1 MLGRAMKAAGWHVA
15 ADHLAN
21 RLGLFP
27 ADIAFMGLWHERQ
40 PIGTCLPA
48 RLRAGDAVACR
59 HSRLT
64 ISIGAAVDGVL
75 DHPVDSGVVRSPSNR
90 SAVPDLHRKIE
101 AMLVEPQQSL
111 ACAAEFQH
119 LVEDQRDGLLHTA
132 IGILLVVVA
141 GLDEA
146 HWRAD
151 DELATAR
158 LLVACRERAL
168 AQEIKFVFV
177 ETSDGGSPAQPAA
190 RPHHPG

>member
-1 MLGRAMKAAGWHVA
+1 MLGRAMMLAGWHVA

-27 ADIAFMGLWHERQ
+27 ADIALMGVRHERQ

-48 RLRAGDAVACR
+48 RLHAGDAVACC
-59 HSRLT
+59 HGRLT

-75 DHPVDSGVVRSPSNR
+75 DHSMDGGVIRSPPKR
-90 SAVPDLHRKIE
+90 GAVLALHREIE
-101 AMLVEPQQSL
+101 IMPLDPQQSL
-111 ACAAEFQH
+111 TCAAEFQR
-119 LVEDQRDGLLHTA
+119 LVEDQPDSLLHAA

-151 DELATAR
+151 DELATTR
-158 LLVACRERAL
+158 LLVAGRERAL
-168 AQEIKFVFV
+168 PQQIQF
-177 ETSDGGSPAQPAA
+177 
-190 RPHHPG
+190 

>member
-1 MLGRAMKAAGWHVA
+1 MLGRAMMAAGWHVA

-21 RLGLFP
+21 RLGLSP
-27 ADIAFMGLWHERQ
+27 ADIAFIGVWHERQ
-40 PIGTCLPA
+40 PIGTCLPV
-48 RLRAGDAVACR
+48 RLCTGDAVAR
-59 HSRLT
+59 RRGRLT

-75 DHPVDSGVVRSPSNR
+75 DHPVDRGVVRSPPNR
-90 SAVPDLHRKIE
+90 GAVPDLDREIE

-119 LVEDQRDGLLHTA
+119 LVEDQRDGLLHAA

-151 DELATAR
+151 DQFATTR
-158 LLVACRERAL
+158 LLVARRERAL
-168 AQEIKFVFV
+168 AQQIKFIFV
-177 ETSDGGSPAQPAA
+177 EASLRNSDILPKNSPLMF
-190 RPHHPG
+190 

>member
-1 MLGRAMKAAGWHVA
+1 MLGRAMMAAGWYVA

-27 ADIAFMGLWHERQ
+27 TDIAFMGVRHERQ

-48 RLRAGDAVACR
+48 RLHAGDPVACR
-59 HSRLT
+59 HGRLT

-75 DHPVDSGVVRSPSNR
+75 DHPMDGGVVRSPPKR
-90 SAVPDLHRKIE
+90 GAVRKVEI
-101 AMLVEPQQSL
+101 MLVKPEQSL

-119 LVEDQRDGLLHTA
+119 LVEDQRDGLLHAA

-151 DELATAR
+151 DELATTR
-158 LLVACRERAL
+158 LLVARRERAL
-168 AQEIKFVFV
+168 AQQIKFIFV
-177 ETSDGGSPAQPAA
+177 E
-190 RPHHPG
+190 